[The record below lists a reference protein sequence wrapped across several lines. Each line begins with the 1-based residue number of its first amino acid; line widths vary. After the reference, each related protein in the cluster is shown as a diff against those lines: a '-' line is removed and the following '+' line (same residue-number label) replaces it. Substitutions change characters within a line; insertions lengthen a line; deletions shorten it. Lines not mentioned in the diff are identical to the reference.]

1 MKQRVEAIDAVRGFA
16 LFGIL
21 LVNMTLIQ
29 FGMFSGEQPTY
40 VFEKIDE
47 GANWFIQFFGTHN
60 FISLFSFLFG
70 LSIIML
76 QKSILAKEKRFFPVY
91 IRRLSILLIL
101 GYLHG
106 TFIWDGD
113 ILFAY
118 GIIGI
123 LLMIFINRKPKT
135 LLIWASILL
144 VLTMLMSYPTQSDVN
159 MAKDFAPYIAKEQHI
174 HETGSYIEHVKFRM
188 NENPFEYIGI
198 TGFFGTFFIT
208 LFALI
213 FMTPLFLL
221 GMYVGKKGWL
231 FEIGKHLPSLKKIW
245 LISGIFS
252 FTIKIL
258 ELLTKQPLLIMLKDS
273 VTPISMTLFYGSSII
288 LLFHYKKASRL
299 LTYMANMGK
308 MSVSNYLAQSIIATT
323 IFYAYGL
330 GLYGKIGYFF
340 GIVLAIV
347 IYVIQLYAS
356 TYWLQ
361 RYRMGP
367 VEYVWR
373 LGTYLKRPA
382 FKRKLKKVS

>member
-40 VFEKIDE
+40 VFGKIDE
-47 GANWFIQFFGTHN
+47 GANRFIEFFGTHN

-70 LSIIML
+70 LSIILL

-91 IRRLSILLIL
+91 IRRIIILLIL
-101 GYLHG
+101 GYIHG
-106 TFIWDGD
+106 IFIWSGD

-118 GIIGI
+118 GIVGI
-123 LLMIFINRKPKT
+123 FLMMFINRKPKT
-135 LLIWASILL
+135 LLIWAFILL
-144 VLTMLMSYPTQSDVN
+144 AFTMFISYPFESNANVE
-159 MAKDFAPYIAKEQHI
+159 DFSSYIGKEQTVHK
-174 HETGSYIEHVKFRM
+174 TGSYTDHIKFRLY
-188 NENPFEYIGI
+188 ENPFEDIGI
-198 TGFFGTFFIT
+198 TGFSGGFLLTFLMII
-208 LFALI
+208 LMA
-213 FMTPLFLL
+213 PLFLL

-231 FEIGKHLPSLKKIW
+231 FEIDKHVSSLKKLW
-245 LISGIFS
+245 FISGIFS
-252 FTIKIL
+252 FSVKIL
-258 ELLTKQPLLIMLKDS
+258 ALLTQQPILIMLKDS
-273 VTPISMTLFYGSSII
+273 VSPLGMALFYGSSII
-288 LLFHYKKASRL
+288 LLFHYKKALRL
-299 LTYMANMGK
+299 LEYVANMGK
-308 MSVSNYLAQSIIATT
+308 MSVSNYLAQTIIATT
-323 IFYAYGL
+323 IFYAYGF

-340 GIVLAIV
+340 GIVLTIG
-347 IYVIQLYAS
+347 IYSFQLYAS

-361 RYRMGP
+361 RYRIGP

>member
-16 LFGIL
+16 LFGIF

-29 FGMFSGEQPTY
+29 FGMFSSDQPTY
-40 VFEKIDE
+40 VFGKIDE

-70 LSIIML
+70 LSIILL

-91 IRRLSILLIL
+91 IRRIIILLIL
-101 GYLHG
+101 GYIHG
-106 TFIWDGD
+106 IFIWSGD

-118 GIIGI
+118 GTVGI
-123 LLMIFINRKPKT
+123 FLMMFINRKPKT
-135 LLIWASILL
+135 LLIWAFILL
-144 VLTMLMSYPTQSDVN
+144 AFTMFISYPFESNANVD
-159 MAKDFAPYIAKEQHI
+159 DFSSYIGKEQTVHG
-174 HETGSYIEHVKFRM
+174 TGSYIDHVKFRLY
-188 NENPFEYIGI
+188 ENPFEDIGI
-198 TGFFGTFFIT
+198 TGFSGGFLLTFLMII
-208 LFALI
+208 LMA
-213 FMTPLFLL
+213 PLFLL

-231 FEIGKHLPSLKKIW
+231 FEIDKHVSSLKKLW
-245 LISGIFS
+245 LTSGIFS
-252 FTIKIL
+252 FTVKIL
-258 ELLTKQPLLIMLKDS
+258 ALLTQQSILIMLKDS
-273 VTPISMTLFYGSSII
+273 VSPFGMALFYGSSII

-299 LTYMANMGK
+299 LDHMANMGK
-308 MSVSNYLAQSIIATT
+308 MSVSNYLAQTIIATT

-340 GIVLAIV
+340 SIVLTIG
-347 IYVIQLYAS
+347 IYGVQLYAS

-361 RYRMGP
+361 KYCMGP